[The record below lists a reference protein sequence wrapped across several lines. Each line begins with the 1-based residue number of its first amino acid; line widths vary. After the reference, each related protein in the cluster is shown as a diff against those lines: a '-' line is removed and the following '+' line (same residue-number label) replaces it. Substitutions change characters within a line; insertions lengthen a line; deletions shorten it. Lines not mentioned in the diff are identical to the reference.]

1 MSALAESAASV
12 LNPDLPPLRGWQK
25 AAYAEYFRVTK
36 RDFLLVATP
45 GAGKTTYALTV
56 AKELLTRREILAV
69 TIVTPTE
76 HLKYQWA
83 QAAKKFGIAIDP
95 SYRNAQGRAGADFQG
110 VAVTYAQVAAHPA
123 LHRGRTENRTT
134 LVIFDEV
141 TTRATR
147 CRGATR

>member
-1 MSALAESAASV
+1 MGEPQSAGPV
-12 LNPDLPPLRGWQK
+12 LDNLIPSLRGWQK

-45 GAGKTTYALTV
+45 GAGKTTYALTI

-83 QAAKKFGIAIDP
+83 QAAKKFGIKMDEFKKKVQA
-95 SYRNAQGRAGADFQG
+95 FG
-110 VAVTYAQVAAHPA
+110 VATKKVGHHIGNPTMKHGHGVKHKIPNGPM
-123 LHRGRTENRTT
+123 GR
-134 LVIFDEV
+134 
-141 TTRATR
+141 
-147 CRGATR
+147 

>member
-1 MSALAESAASV
+1 M
-12 LNPDLPPLRGWQK
+12 
-25 AAYAEYFRVTK
+25 
-36 RDFLLVATP
+36 ATP
-45 GAGKTTYALTV
+45 GAGKTNYALTV
-56 AKELLTRREILAV
+56 AKELLTRREIVAI

-83 QAAKKFGIAIDP
+83 QAARRFGIAIDP

-141 TTRATR
+141 HHAADALSWGTRSRRPSTPPSAGSR
-147 CRGATR
+147 